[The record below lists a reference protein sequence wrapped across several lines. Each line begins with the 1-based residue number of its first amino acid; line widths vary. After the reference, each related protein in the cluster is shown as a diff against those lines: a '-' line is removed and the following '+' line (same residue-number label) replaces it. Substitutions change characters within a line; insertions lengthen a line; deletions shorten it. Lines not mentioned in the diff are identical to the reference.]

1 MTSRKQT
8 KPFPKPMP
16 RCAAGLACLS
26 LAMGALPLLAQAP
39 ATEIVLHNFQNPP
52 KGANPLSGLY
62 RDSAGN
68 LYGTTVY
75 GGTWGAGVVYKVEV
89 SGRQTVL
96 YDFTAGNDGGYPNGG
111 VIPDGAGNLYG
122 TAINYGITASGGI
135 AAGVVYKLDAETG
148 QETVLYGFTGGADGA
163 YPAAGVIRDAA
174 GNLYGTTSSGGAANA
189 GVVYKLDPGTGQE
202 TVLHSFTGG
211 ADGGYPVGGVI
222 LDSAGNL
229 FGTTPGGGAQGQ
241 GVVFKLDAAGH
252 ETVLH
257 SFDGSDGDGPQSGV
271 IRDPA
276 GNLYGTTYFGGASD
290 AGVVFKVDAAG
301 QETVLYSFTGGADGG
316 NPQGG
321 VIRDAA
327 GNLNGTTFH
336 GGGAGAGVVFQV
348 EGAGQ
353 ETVEYSFNVAADGA
367 NPYASL
373 IADAAGNL
381 YGTTEYGGIG
391 LGIVF
396 EVDTAGQE
404 SVLYSFTLGAHGA
417 EGAEPRGT
425 LARDSDGN
433 LYGATNNGG
442 AADAGVVFSLSAT
455 GTAAVLYT
463 FTGGAD
469 GGYPYDGVIRDTA
482 GNLYG
487 TTAYGGA
494 AGAGVVFKV
503 EATGR
508 ETVLYTF
515 TGGADG
521 ANPFAGVILDSAGN
535 LYGTTAYGGA
545 AGAGVVFQLDA
556 AGHESVLY
564 SFTGAADGANPYASV
579 IRDEAGD
586 LFGTTYY
593 GGTAGDGVV
602 FQLDASSQETV
613 LHTFTGGA
621 DGANP
626 FGGVIRDSAGNL
638 YGTTEFGGTGN
649 SGIVFKLNAAGQ
661 ETLLHTFTGGTD
673 GGLPTAGVIRDAA
686 GNLYGNTLLGG
697 VLGAGVVFEVT
708 SAGQEIVLHSFTGGD
723 DGGYP
728 FETPLTLGP
737 AGNLFG
743 AAPSGGKE
751 YGGVVYAIELK

>member
-1 MTSRKQT
+1 MTNRKQAQ
-8 KPFPKPMP
+8 PVPERMP
-16 RCAAGLACLS
+16 ACALGLACLS
-26 LAMGALPLLAQAP
+26 MAIGALPLPAQAP

-52 KGANPLSGLY
+52 KGANPYSSVY
-62 RDSAGN
+62 RDSAGS
-68 LYGTTVY
+68 LYGTTLF
-75 GGTWGAGVVYKVEV
+75 GGTWGAGVVYKVDAA
-89 SGRQTVL
+89 GRQSVL
-96 YDFTAGNDGGYPNGG
+96 YAFTAGNDGGYPYGS
-111 VIPDGAGNLYG
+111 VIPDGAGNFYG
-122 TAINYGITASGGI
+122 TALNYGITASGGI
-135 AAGVVYKLDAETG
+135 AFGVVYKLDAATG

-163 YPAAGVIRDAA
+163 YPTAGVIRDAA
-174 GNLYGTTSSGGAANA
+174 GNLYGTTSAGGAANA
-189 GVVYKLDPGTGQE
+189 GVVFKLDAATGQE

-211 ADGGYPVGGVI
+211 TDGGYPEGGVI
-222 LDSAGNL
+222 LDSAGDL
-229 FGTTPGGGAQGQ
+229 FGTTAGGGAHGE
-241 GVVFKLDAAGH
+241 GVVFMLDAAGH

-257 SFDGSDGDGPQSGV
+257 SFNGADGDDPQAGV
-271 IRDPA
+271 IRDAA
-276 GNLYGTTYFGGASD
+276 GNLYGTTYFGGA
-290 AGVVFKVDAAG
+290 AGAGTVFKLDAAG
-301 QETVLYSFTGGADGG
+301 KEAVLYSFTGGADGG
-316 NPQGG
+316 NPQAG

-327 GNLNGTTFH
+327 GNLYGTTLY
-336 GGGAGAGVVFQV
+336 GGGAGAGVVFKLD
-348 EGAGQ
+348 GAGN
-353 ETVEYSFNVAADGA
+353 ETVVYSFTTAADGA
-367 NPYASL
+367 NPYAGL
-373 IADAAGNL
+373 IADPAGNL

-391 LGIVF
+391 LGVVF
-396 EVDTAGQE
+396 EVNTAGQE
-404 SVLYSFTLGAHGA
+404 SVLYSFALGANGA

-433 LYGATNNGG
+433 LFGATSNGG
-442 AADAGVVFSLSAT
+442 AADTGVVFSLGAT
-455 GTAAVLYT
+455 GQAAVLYT

-503 EATGR
+503 DATGG

-521 ANPFAGVILDSAGN
+521 ANPYAGVILDSAGN

-545 AGAGVVFQLDA
+545 AGGGVVFQLDA
-556 AGHESVLY
+556 AGQETVLY
-564 SFTGAADGANPYASV
+564 SFTGGADGANPYASV
-579 IRDEAGD
+579 VRDQAGD

-593 GGTAGDGVV
+593 GGTAGQGVV
-602 FQLDASSQETV
+602 FQLNASGQETV

-649 SGIVFKLNAAGQ
+649 SGIVFELDAAGQ
-661 ETLLHTFTGGTD
+661 ETLLHTFTGGAD
-673 GGLPTAGVIRDAA
+673 GGLPTAGVVRDAA

-697 VLGAGVVFEVT
+697 AAGAGVVFELNA
-708 SAGQEIVLHSFTGGD
+708 AGQETVLHSFTGGD

-728 FETPLTLGP
+728 FEAPLTLGT

-743 AAPSGGKE
+743 SAPSGGKE
-751 YGGVVYAIELK
+751 NGGVVFALEIK